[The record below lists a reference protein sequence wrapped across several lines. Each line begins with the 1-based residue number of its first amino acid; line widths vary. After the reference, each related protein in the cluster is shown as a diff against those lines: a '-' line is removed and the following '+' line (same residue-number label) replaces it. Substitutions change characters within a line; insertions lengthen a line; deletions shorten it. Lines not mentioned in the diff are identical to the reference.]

1 MSDALPLL
9 RVTCSW
15 SKTSG
20 ATARIPVKAS
30 RTKNERLLV
39 ELPPPDE
46 DPADSLADDGEPTK
60 KKTGR
65 SSSRSVG
72 EWTA

>member
-9 RVTCSW
+9 RVTRSW

-20 ATARIPVKAS
+20 ATARIPVKLS
-30 RTKNERLLV
+30 RTKKERLLV
-39 ELPPPDE
+39 ELLPPDE